1 MPDIKLGSLFDG
13 IGVFPLAASRC
24 GIRPVWASE
33 IEKAPISITKRH
45 FPDMVHLGDITKVDG
60 GKIPPVHIITF
71 GSPCQNLSLIGN
83 RSGLAGAKSSLFY
96 QAFRII
102 QEMRDATDNLTS
114 GHDDPKRRRC
124 GRLFLYPKPSNKQ
137 NGGTYMEFFNQ
148 AIDILKILVM
158 ALGAG
163 LAVWGVINL
172 LEGYGS
178 DNPAAKSQ
186 GIKQLMA
193 GGGVVLIGLQLIPLL
208 SGLFS

>member
-102 QEMRDATDNLTS
+102 QEMRVA
-114 GHDDPKRRRC
+114 
-124 GRLFLYPKPSNKQ
+124 FLLSPY
-137 NGGTYMEFFNQ
+137 
-148 AIDILKILVM
+148 
-158 ALGAG
+158 
-163 LAVWGVINL
+163 
-172 LEGYGS
+172 
-178 DNPAAKSQ
+178 
-186 GIKQLMA
+186 
-193 GGGVVLIGLQLIPLL
+193 GLQAAAGSLL
-208 SGLFS
+208 WALDGGKSALYRFLAS

>member
-45 FPDMVHLGDITKVDG
+45 FPDMAHLGDITKVDG
-60 GKIPPVHIITF
+60 GKIPPVHVITF

-102 QEMRDATDNLTS
+102 QEMRDATDNL
-114 GHDDPKRRRC
+114 
-124 GRLFLYPKPSNKQ
+124 YP
-137 NGGTYMEFFNQ
+137 
-148 AIDILKILVM
+148 AI
-158 ALGAG
+158 
-163 LAVWGVINL
+163 AVWENVPYALQRIRHIMSRNQLCTSPPKNSGIERFTPVPLCIIIDLGVRYN
-172 LEGYGS
+172 S
-178 DNPAAKSQ
+178 S
-186 GIKQLMA
+186 
-193 GGGVVLIGLQLIPLL
+193 L
-208 SGLFS
+208 SRSEYK